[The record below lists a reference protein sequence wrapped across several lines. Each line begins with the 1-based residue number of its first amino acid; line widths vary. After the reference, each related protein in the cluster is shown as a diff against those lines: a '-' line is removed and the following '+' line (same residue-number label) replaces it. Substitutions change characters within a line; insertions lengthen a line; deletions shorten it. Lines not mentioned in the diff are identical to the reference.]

1 MSLLVSPRDF
11 AYRTIVKKS
20 LETVL
25 FLHLT
30 RKNAALALRTSKRR
44 GNNNNQNKTRAEPR
58 KKANAGTGITPR
70 PKADSNPNGQNRKA
84 SKMNPSWYLRKFP
97 HRVIPPFLIFFPI
110 LCRLVPQLENDP
122 FHTAMRE

>member
-1 MSLLVSPRDF
+1 MSLLVSPRGF
-11 AYRTIVKKS
+11 AYRTLVKKS

-30 RKNAALALRTSKRR
+30 RKNAAVALRTSKR
-44 GNNNNQNKTRAEPR
+44 GNNNNQNKTRGEPR
-58 KKANAGTGITPR
+58 KKASTGTRITPR
-70 PKADSNPNGQNRKA
+70 PKADSKPNGQNRKA
-84 SKMNPSWYLRKFP
+84 SKMNPSWYLWKFP

-122 FHTAMRE
+122 FHTAMRD

>member
-1 MSLLVSPRDF
+1 MTLLVSPRDF

-20 LETVL
+20 LETVR
-25 FLHLT
+25 FLHLA
-30 RKNAALALRTSKRR
+30 RRNAAFALRTSKRR
-44 GNNNNQNKTRAEPR
+44 GNSNNQNKTRGEPR
-58 KKANAGTGITPR
+58 KKASTGTRITPR

-110 LCRLVPQLENDP
+110 VRRLVPQLENDP
-122 FHTAMRE
+122 FHTIM